1 MADYWHK
8 TLENEH
14 RLFCFLLKGEE
25 SQKQR
30 RFGVLLDF
38 STKNNEDLNSFFFPE
53 VNGKIHLWLYCQ
65 ILRQIRPDNI
75 LPQPVNKY
83 DGQRNLILEP
93 KQKLCLN
100 VFSYFAQAK
109 SGNYSFQQ

>member
-1 MADYWHK
+1 MENFNAVRLMYMADYWHK

-38 STKNNEDLNSFFFPE
+38 STKNNEDLNSFFF
-53 VNGKIHLWLYCQ
+53 
-65 ILRQIRPDNI
+65 LR
-75 LPQPVNKY
+75 
-83 DGQRNLILEP
+83 
-93 KQKLCLN
+93 
-100 VFSYFAQAK
+100 
-109 SGNYSFQQ
+109 